1 GAIVVDGREKDIA
14 TPVVARSLGI
24 GMVYQHFTL
33 APNMSV
39 AENLLLAGGRTPA
52 LIDWPRARAELRAF
66 LATTPFSLALDATP
80 GALAVHGLS
89 LAVRRGE
96 ILGIA
101 GVSGNGQREL
111 VEAIVGQRP
120 RVAGN
125 VRVIGEPYA
134 GRRAENRVLGLRAL
148 PEEPLRN
155 ASVGDLSVAHNMAL
169 RA

>member
-1 GAIVVDGREKDIA
+1 MGDR
-14 TPVVARSLGI
+14 
-24 GMVYQHFTL
+24 
-33 APNMSV
+33 
-39 AENLLLAGGRTPA
+39 
-52 LIDWPRARAELRAF
+52 
-66 LATTPFSLALDATP
+66 

-120 RVAGN
+120 RVAGT
-125 VRVIGEPYA
+125 VRVIGQPYA

-155 ASVGDLSVAHNMAL
+155 ASVGDP
-169 RA
+169 